1 MMPRMV
7 ATMAATRDVGRVVMR
22 RIPVYLS
29 VCAVVLLGIVGLTAQ
44 RSATAQE
51 ATPAME
57 GEMQGVTFEPVS
69 FAFGVAVPSPADLVL
84 ARFTLQPGATLPL
97 EENDPSGGMLLV
109 ESGEFTVRAEAELS
123 VTRGAGLSAAMATA
137 EASGNYGSMTET
149 VAVGEEATL
158 QANDAAYIPGSIN
171 GEIRNDGTEPAVGL
185 VFILAP
191 SEGMM
196 ATPEP

>member
-29 VCAVVLLGIVGLTAQ
+29 VCAVVLLVIVGLTAQ